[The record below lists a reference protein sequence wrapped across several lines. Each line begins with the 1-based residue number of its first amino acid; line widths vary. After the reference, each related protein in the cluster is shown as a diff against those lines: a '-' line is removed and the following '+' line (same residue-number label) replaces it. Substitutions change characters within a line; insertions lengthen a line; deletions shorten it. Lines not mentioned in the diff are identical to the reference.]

1 MLKNIK
7 KSWKFQIPDVG
18 PKLILRILLFLQFVG
33 GFFVYLNVYDYFPMR
48 YCHSKYTAPETLR
61 IPQPGR
67 NPMDRKA
74 ALVVL
79 WRCYWENYPHSPRRE
94 LQSSRNISDC
104 SHFLILVSIRT
115 ALLTNL
121 KFGEGWSQ
129 PSNETQNLVD
139 RSWRPKNII
148 QYYYHAIWKWY
159 IYTYICI
166 KNIFEQYLYQYNES
180 NIIFT
185 HLSICFRMF

>member
-1 MLKNIK
+1 MKYGYRTKYKHIVTRVNLNFIYPDFFRHIWVK
-7 KSWKFQIPDVG
+7 KSCKNVTCLSSRDLFFCILYLLEYLRDEFWWWKWDV
-18 PKLILRILLFLQFVG
+18 
-33 GFFVYLNVYDYFPMR
+33 MR
-48 YCHSKYTAPETLR
+48 AIC
-61 IPQPGR
+61 
-67 NPMDRKA
+67 
-74 ALVVL
+74 
-79 WRCYWENYPHSPRRE
+79 
-94 LQSSRNISDC
+94 SRNISDC

-166 KNIFEQYLYQYNES
+166 KNVFEQYLYQYNES

>member
-1 MLKNIK
+1 MVLFCYFIK
-7 KSWKFQIPDVG
+7 CTFLTRFVHFWHGLEGSWHSYI
-18 PKLILRILLFLQFVG
+18 
-33 GFFVYLNVYDYFPMR
+33 FPL
-48 YCHSKYTAPETLR
+48 A
-61 IPQPGR
+61 
-67 NPMDRKA
+67 
-74 ALVVL
+74 
-79 WRCYWENYPHSPRRE
+79 
-94 LQSSRNISDC
+94 SRNISDC

-115 ALLTNL
+115 ALLTNI

-166 KNIFEQYLYQYNES
+166 KNVFEQYLYQYNES

-185 HLSICFRMF
+185 YMQTSLNHYFVLIYIHIY

>member
-1 MLKNIK
+1 
-7 KSWKFQIPDVG
+7 
-18 PKLILRILLFLQFVG
+18 
-33 GFFVYLNVYDYFPMR
+33 MR
-48 YCHSKYTAPETLR
+48 
-61 IPQPGR
+61 
-67 NPMDRKA
+67 
-74 ALVVL
+74 ALVIM
-79 WRCYWENYPHSPRRE
+79 WPRRRVAGDVTVPNKWDWGYKNLVVSGE
-94 LQSSRNISDC
+94 LESSRNISDC

-115 ALLTNL
+115 ALLTNI

-166 KNIFEQYLYQYNES
+166 KNVFEQYLYQYNES

-185 HLSICFRMF
+185 YLSICFRMF

>member
-1 MLKNIK
+1 MAQYHNSCIGAIFHQAGRPSRLAGG
-7 KSWKFQIPDVG
+7 IPV
-18 PKLILRILLFLQFVG
+18 FL
-33 GFFVYLNVYDYFPMR
+33 
-48 YCHSKYTAPETLR
+48 
-61 IPQPGR
+61 
-67 NPMDRKA
+67 
-74 ALVVL
+74 
-79 WRCYWENYPHSPRRE
+79 
-94 LQSSRNISDC
+94 SRNISDC

-115 ALLTNL
+115 ALLTNI
-121 KFGEGWSQ
+121 KFGEGWSQRHRSQ

-166 KNIFEQYLYQYNES
+166 KNVFEQYLYQYNES

-185 HLSICFRMF
+185 YMQTSLNHYFVLIYIHIY